1 MDSQPTPA
9 LRHCHT
15 RLNLKKPLLLF
26 AALSGALGPWAKLV
40 AQTATNAYVLDEV
53 VHLNPMEVQ
62 AAKGNP
68 FFTPSASS
76 ATKTET
82 PLLEVPQTVN
92 VVPRDLFVLQGAR
105 SIEDVLLNVAGVSP
119 SVGDGQR
126 DQVYIRGFSAQYDQ
140 YLDGVR
146 DEAMYFR
153 DLANIDRIEVIE
165 GPSAVLYGHGSAGGL
180 VNRISRLPTAAATED
195 ISTTY
200 GSWNQRRAELDAGGP
215 IGPNGLTYRFDAA
228 GENSGGFRD
237 QYFLQRYHVSPSAAW
252 QMAPDTRVLVQ
263 FDYLNDLR
271 LDDLGIPALVG
282 PPGSGFP
289 GVAPAVPI
297 SSYYGLPNSFDQDYV
312 RTGVTTATVTLDH
325 AFSPSVTLHE
335 VFRAEH
341 YTLDRNNV
349 LPTSVYLPAGGVYN
363 GNLNAVWVKRS
374 QRQILRFEND
384 LFSQTETTWK
394 TAAAGVDHNF
404 LIGLEVG
411 RQSAGSNSTQYNAP
425 AVALV
430 DPVLTPVPAG
440 AAPASVSSTAV
451 RADTAGLYLQDQM
464 TFSTHWKALA
474 GVRLD
479 YYKVSQQSRLSPFTQ
494 IGSLSHT
501 VSPRIG
507 IVYEPIHNFSIYGTV
522 SQSFSPAAGDGL
534 STAANTAALKPL
546 KATNYEI
553 GAKRILFDDSLS
565 ATVSLFQ
572 VTRNITETN
581 PVTNLT
587 TASGK
592 QRSRGIDFALAGR
605 LTTRW
610 SVSASYELLDPTII
624 NGGLDSGGIL
634 LNGKMPALV
643 PRNSASLYSTFDLGR
658 GFGIGGGAV
667 YMGGRFTSNDD
678 SVSMPAFIVV
688 NAVAYYCHDH
698 WEARLNCNNV
708 LNHHYLI
715 TAGEGTDY
723 TGQTVMPGTPIN
735 LSASVTWRL

>member
-1 MDSQPTPA
+1 MHPRPTPT
-9 LRHCHT
+9 LTHYHPG
-15 RLNLKKPLLLF
+15 LNLKKPLLLF
-26 AALSGALGPWAKLV
+26 AALSGALMPWAELF
-40 AQTATNAYVLDEV
+40 AQTATNAYAVSEV
-53 VHLNPMEVQ
+53 VNLSQFEVQ
-62 AAKGNP
+62 ATKP
-68 FFTPSASS
+68 DPSFDLSTSS
-76 ATKTET
+76 ATKTVT
-82 PLLEVPQTVN
+82 PLLDVPQTVN
-92 VVPRDLFVLQGAR
+92 IVPRDLFVLQGAR
-105 SIEDVLLNVAGVSP
+105 SLEDALLNVAGVSP

-180 VNRISRLPTAAATED
+180 VNRISRQPTTAATGD
-195 ISTTY
+195 ISATY
-200 GSWNQRRAELDAGGP
+200 GSWNQRRVELDSGGSL
-215 IGPNGLTYRFDAA
+215 GPDGLAYRLDAA
-228 GENSGGFRD
+228 GEDSGGFRD

-252 QMAPDTRVLVQ
+252 QMAPDTRILLQ

-289 GVAPAVPI
+289 GIAPAVPI
-297 SSYYGLPNSFDQDYV
+297 NSYYGMPNSFDEDYV
-312 RTGVTTATVTLDH
+312 RAGVTTATATLDH
-325 AFSPSVTLHE
+325 AFGPSVALHE

-349 LPTSVYLPAGGVYN
+349 LPTNVYLPAGGVYD
-363 GNLNAVWVKRS
+363 GDLDAVWVQRS
-374 QRQILRFEND
+374 QRHILRFEND
-384 LFSQTETTWK
+384 LFNQTETTWK
-394 TAAAGVDHNF
+394 TTAAGTDHNF
-404 LIGLEVG
+404 LLGLEVG
-411 RQSAGSNSTQYNAP
+411 RQSADAHSTQYNAP

-430 DPVLTPVPAG
+430 DPVLTQVPAG
-440 AAPASVSSTAV
+440 AAPASVTSTAV

-464 TFSTHWKALA
+464 TFSTQWKALA

-479 YYKVSQQSRLSPFTQ
+479 YYEISQQNRLSPFTQ

-501 VSPRIG
+501 VSPRVG
-507 IVYEPIHNFSIYGTV
+507 IVYEPLHNFSIYGTV

-534 STAANTAALKPL
+534 SIAASTAALAPL

-553 GAKRILFDDSLS
+553 GAKQLMLGDSLS
-565 ATVSLFQ
+565 ATVALFQ
-572 VTRNITETN
+572 LTRNITETN

-587 TASGK
+587 TAAGE
-592 QRSRGIDFALAGR
+592 QRSRGIDVALAGR
-605 LTTRW
+605 LNAHW

-624 NGGLDSGGIL
+624 NGGLDSGGVL
-634 LNGKMPALV
+634 LNGKIPQLV
-643 PRNSASLYSTFDLGR
+643 SRNSASLYSTFDLGN

-678 SVSMPAFIVV
+678 SVTLPAFIVV
-688 NAVAYYCHDH
+688 NAVAYYRHGR

-708 LNHHYLI
+708 LNHRYLI

-723 TGQTVMPGTPIN
+723 TGQTVMPGAPIN
-735 LSASVTWRL
+735 AVGSVIWHF